1 VLNAYKDV
9 LEKGLNT
16 IINNKTL
23 LEWGKIFLE
32 LAREGLEKRSIKNN
46 TGKDESIFLR
56 NIENILNN
64 NKSRAFVTIEKF
76 KNNNNLEFLYE
87 KN

>member
-9 LEKGLNT
+9 LKKGLNT

-46 TGKDESIFLR
+46 MGKDESIFLR